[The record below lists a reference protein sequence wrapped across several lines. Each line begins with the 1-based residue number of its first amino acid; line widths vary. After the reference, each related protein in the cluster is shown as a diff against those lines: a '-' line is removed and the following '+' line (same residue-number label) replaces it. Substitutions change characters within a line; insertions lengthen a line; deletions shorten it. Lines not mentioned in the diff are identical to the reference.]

1 MTKSKEVVVWQSL
14 KRRWSD
20 SLKRRWS
27 DSLKRRWSKSKE
39 AVVGDLTKG
48 AMV

>member
-1 MTKSKEVVVWQSL
+1 MTKSKEVVVWQ
-14 KRRWSD
+14 